1 MKFLALIFGSK
12 GCYFG
17 CGKFHLGNK
26 DLVLMPTNGFMY
38 SNFEYQSFRLFFSG
52 KAKELFKTPNIEF
65 KYIFDQE
72 SSALTKSITLD
83 SGEVVK
89 LWSGQIIKLNNGKE
103 IFNMPCWLDRHNI
116 DTNGVPNR
124 VLRMYT
130 KTGDLVDVT
139 KELKKHEELKA
150 TLFSK
155 LKELEV

>member
-1 MKFLALIFGSK
+1 MKFLALIFGSN

-17 CGKFHLGNK
+17 CDKFHLGNR
-26 DLVLMPTNGFMY
+26 DLVLMPTNGFVY
-38 SNFEYQSFRLFFSG
+38 SNFEYHSFRLYFSG
-52 KAKELFKTPNIEF
+52 KCKELLETPNIEF
-65 KYIFDQE
+65 KYNFDQE
-72 SSALTKSITLD
+72 SSALTKSVTMD

-103 IFNMPCWLDRHNI
+103 IIKMPCWLDRYNI
-116 DTNGVPNR
+116 DSNGVPER

-139 KELKKHEELKA
+139 KELRKHEELKA

-155 LKELEV
+155 LKELGV